1 MNPCRNIIRQPNV
14 VIRASIIYFIL
25 ASLLSS
31 SVFSAGVY
39 RWIDE
44 HGNVQFGDN
53 PGQTKS
59 AESVKM
65 PVFKA
70 ADPAYLNHLQQQKK
84 YLNARQEERHKSAE
98 KKEKQN
104 SLKKAMALK
113 CKAAQDRLKMFT
125 EHGRVYVEEG
135 SERRYLHGHEKD
147 AGKKS
152 ANNDIRTYCK

>member
-1 MNPCRNIIRQPNV
+1 M
-14 VIRASIIYFIL
+14 RASMVFFIL
-25 ASLLSS
+25 ACLLFSN
-31 SVFSAGVY
+31 VFAAGVY

-84 YLNARQEERHKSAE
+84 YLNARQEERQKDAE
-98 KKEKQN
+98 KTEKEN
-104 SLKKAMALK
+104 SLKEAMTLR
-113 CKAAQDRLKMFT
+113 CKAAQERLKMFT
-125 EHGRVYVEEG
+125 EHGRIYVEEG
-135 SERRYLHGHEKD
+135 DERRYLNGNEHDAEKQN
-147 AGKKS
+147 
-152 ANNDIRTYCK
+152 ANDEILMYCR